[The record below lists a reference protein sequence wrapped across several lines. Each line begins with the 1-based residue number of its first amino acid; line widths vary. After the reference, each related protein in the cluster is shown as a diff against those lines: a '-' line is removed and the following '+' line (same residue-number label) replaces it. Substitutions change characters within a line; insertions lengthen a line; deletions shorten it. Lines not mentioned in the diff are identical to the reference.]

1 MQNKGKGV
9 LGNEIPKGYHIREVV
24 VKWQDDNRL
33 SVYHAYDKGVSKQEA
48 SKDGIE
54 IQYIYM

>member
-1 MQNKGKGV
+1 M
-9 LGNEIPKGYHIREVV
+9 GNEIPKGYHIREVV